1 MKNNLHYLIRGGKM
15 TVQQLCDELTSLSH
29 KGLAQAEVNFLNDYE
44 VKSVEQVLII
54 DEETI
59 ELKGME

>member
-1 MKNNLHYLIRGGKM
+1 M

-29 KGLAQAEVNFLNDYE
+29 NGLAQAEVNFLNDYV